1 MLVGD
6 WKIWI
11 KKTSFLEVTA
21 LESSLEEQEMLIQA
35 IQREPMLLKFITNKH
50 KTQKICEKAV
60 EMKRWILRF
69 VPDHLKT
76 QEMYNKARQ
85 KEPWWMSLITSIP
98 RKSV

>member
-1 MLVGD
+1 
-6 WKIWI
+6 
-11 KKTSFLEVTA
+11 
-21 LESSLEEQEMLIQA
+21 
-35 IQREPMLLKFITNKH
+35 MLLKFITNKH

-85 KEPWWMSLITSIP
+85 KEPW
-98 RKSV
+98 